1 MNNKTIIIS
10 RTDSIGDVVLTL
22 PMAGVIKK
30 FYPNSKILFLG
41 KTYTKPVV
49 ELSKYVDEFINW
61 DELQKNQN
69 AAEVLKNYKADVF
82 IHVFPNKEIAKLVK
96 ATKIPLRIG
105 TFGRLHHIL
114 TCNKKILFTRKKSDL
129 HESQLNLKL
138 LSPLGIA
145 QHFELDELATL
156 YGLEKIPLLK
166 PELQSLIDPHRFNLI
181 LHPKSKGSAKEWGLN
196 NYLELTKLLP
206 KDQFKIFISGTEE
219 EGKLIGNTFNF
230 RGVLK
235 INHLF
240 PLYQEGQGCVNEKT
254 LFLELPFNENI
265 VSLIGKLNL
274 TDFIAFIAK
283 TDGLIAASTGP
294 LHIAAAL
301 NKKAIG
307 LYSPKR
313 PIHPGRWKPV
323 GQHAQAVVFDTNCEK
338 CSKGLDC
345 DCISKIEPQTIVDI
359 LLKKN

>member
-1 MNNKTIIIS
+1 
-10 RTDSIGDVVLTL
+10 
-22 PMAGVIKK
+22 
-30 FYPNSKILFLG
+30 
-41 KTYTKPVV
+41 VV
-49 ELSKYVDEFINW
+49 ELSKHVDEFINW
-61 DELQKNQN
+61 DELQKNKN
-69 AAEVLKNYKADVF
+69 AAEVLKHYKADVF

-114 TCNKKILFTRKKSDL
+114 TCNKKVLFTRKKSEL

-138 LSPLGIA
+138 LSPLGIT
-145 QHFELDELATL
+145 QHFELNELATF
-156 YGLEKIPLLK
+156 YGFEHVPSLK
-166 PELQSLIDPHRFNLI
+166 LELQQLIDPNRFNLI

-206 KDQFKIFISGTEE
+206 KNQFKIFISGTEE

-230 RGVLK
+230 D
-235 INHLF
+235 
-240 PLYQEGQGCVNEKT
+240 Q
-254 LFLELPFNENI
+254 NI

-359 LLKKN
+359 LLKQE

>member
-1 MNNKTIIIS
+1 MNTKTIIIS

-30 FYPNSKILFLG
+30 FYPNSKIIFLG

-49 ELSKYVDEFINW
+49 ELSKFVDEFINW
-61 DELQKNQN
+61 DELQK
-69 AAEVLKNYKADVF
+69 VLNSIDALKKYNADVF
-82 IHVFPNKEIAKLVK
+82 IHVFPNKDIARLVK
-96 ATKIPLRIG
+96 STKIPLRIG

-114 TCNKKILFTRKKSDL
+114 TCNKKVIFTRKKSDL

-145 QHFELDELATL
+145 QHFELYELATL
-156 YGLEKIPLLK
+156 YGFEKIPLLK
-166 PELQSLIDPHRFNLI
+166 PELQSLIDPNRFNLI

-196 NYLELTKLLP
+196 NYLALTKLLP

-230 RGVLK
+230 D
-235 INHLF
+235 
-240 PLYQEGQGCVNEKT
+240 
-254 LFLELPFNENI
+254 ENI
-265 VSLIGKLNL
+265 VSLIGKLSL
-274 TDFIAFIAK
+274 TDFIAFIAN
-283 TDGLIAASTGP
+283 TDGLVAASTGP

-307 LYSPKR
+307 LYAPKR
-313 PIHPGRWKPV
+313 PIHPDRWKPI
-323 GQHAQAVVFDTNCEK
+323 GQHAQAVVFDDNCEQ
-338 CSKGLDC
+338 CAKGLDC
-345 DCISKIEPQTIVDI
+345 DCISKIEPQTIVH
-359 LLKKN
+359 LLLNQD

>member
-30 FYPNSKILFLG
+30 FYPNAKILFLA

-61 DELQKNQN
+61 DELQKNKN

-114 TCNKKILFTRKKSDL
+114 TCNKKILFTRKKSEL

-145 QHFELDELATL
+145 QHFELEELATL
-156 YGLEKIPLLK
+156 YSFENIPSLK
-166 PELQSLIDPHRFNLI
+166 SELQGLIDPNRFNVI
-181 LHPKSKGSAKEWGLN
+181 LHPKSKGSAKEWGLD
-196 NYLELTKLLP
+196 NYKSLAELLP
-206 KDQFKIFISGTEE
+206 KNKFKIFISGTEE

-230 RGVLK
+230 
-235 INHLF
+235 
-240 PLYQEGQGCVNEKT
+240 
-254 LFLELPFNENI
+254 NENV
-265 VSLIGKLNL
+265 VSLIGKLSL
-274 TDFIAFIAK
+274 TDFIAFIAN
-283 TDGLIAASTGP
+283 TNGLVAASTGP

-307 LYSPKR
+307 LYAPKR

-323 GQHAQAVVFDTNCEK
+323 GQYAQAVVFDENCPL
-338 CSKGLDC
+338 CAKGLDC
-345 DCISKIEPQTIVDI
+345 DCISKIEPQTIVEL
-359 LLKKN
+359 LLKKD